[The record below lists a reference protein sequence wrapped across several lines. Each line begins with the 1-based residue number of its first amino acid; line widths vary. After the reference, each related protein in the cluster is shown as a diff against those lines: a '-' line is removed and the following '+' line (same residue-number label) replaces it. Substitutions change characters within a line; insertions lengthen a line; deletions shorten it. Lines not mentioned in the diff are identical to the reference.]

1 MKRFFAILLVLVFLA
16 GCTPGANGG
25 KVEAPGAPGTET
37 AQPGAS
43 QGAPAEEKRVLT
55 IAQTADITT
64 FDTQNAFNTPTDSVL
79 CNMFSQLLERDAV
92 NNQIPRVAISVENV
106 DETTW
111 RAVLRQDVT
120 FHNGDKL
127 TAEDVKFT
135 FERVSTDE
143 TLAVQP
149 YYSPIK
155 EVKVIDEYTC
165 DFITDGPMPTLKIMT
180 SFSGSWIL
188 PKKYI
193 EENGWEYFL
202 KNPVGSGPYKL
213 KEWVRDDR
221 VVLVPYENYF
231 EGVQTEWDEVVFR
244 AMPESATRVGELL
257 TGGVDIALN
266 IPPNEWSRIESNDG
280 TEILYGETSYVPV
293 LILRLTE
300 GWPTADLKV
309 RQAMEMAINRVQ
321 IAEMLYQGAATP
333 TRTRMTPGCF
343 GSQPTLYNTDNYNP
357 DEAKRLLAESSFNGE
372 PLTFNAGRG
381 RFILDGELAE
391 MISGMLSEVGFNIN
405 LEISDWS
412 TFVDIYR
419 SKSNKDILMI
429 GLGDSL
435 YDCSDSLLHY
445 TVKRA
450 EGQTDYVNEETDR
463 LFKEA
468 GKNLDV
474 AEREAQYQ
482 RIQDIVAIDLPHIPL
497 VQIKSVF
504 GVASDIQYVPALV
517 ENIHITDVHR
527 K

>member
-1 MKRFFAILLVLVFLA
+1 MKKLLIVLLAVMLLA
-16 GCTPGANGG
+16 GC
-25 KVEAPGAPGTET
+25 
-37 AQPGAS
+37 
-43 QGAPAEEKRVLT
+43 APAANVNSPDAGQTQQSAVPQESEAQKHVLT

-64 FDTQNAFNTPTDSVL
+64 FDPQNAFNTPTDSVL
-79 CNMFSQLLERDAV
+79 TNMFSHLLERDAE
-92 NNQIPRVAISVENV
+92 NNQLPGVAISVENV
-106 DETTW
+106 DELTW
-111 RAVLRQDVT
+111 RAALRQDVT

-135 FERVSTDE
+135 FERVASDE

-149 YYSPIK
+149 YYSSIS

-165 DFITDGPMPTLKIMT
+165 DFITTEPMPTLKIMT

-202 KNPVGSGPYKL
+202 KNPIGSGPYKL

-231 EGVQTEWDEVVFR
+231 DGMPTEWDEVVFR
-244 AMPESATRVGELL
+244 SIPESATRVGELL

-266 IPPNEWSRIESNDG
+266 IPPNEWERINGNDG
-280 TEILYGETSYVPV
+280 TGIVYGDTSYVPV

-309 RQAMEMAINRVQ
+309 RQAMEMAINRTQ
-321 IAEMLYQGAATP
+321 IAEVLYQGAATP

-343 GSQPTLYNTDNYNP
+343 GSQPTLYNVDNYNP
-357 DEAKRLLAESSFNGE
+357 EEAKRLLAESSYNGE
-372 PLTFNAGRG
+372 ELTFNAGRG

-391 MISGMLSEVGFNIN
+391 MIAGMLTEVGFKVN

-445 TVKRA
+445 TIKRA

-468 GKNLDV
+468 GSNLNV
-474 AEREAQYQ
+474 EEREAQYQ
-482 RIQDIVAIDLPHIPL
+482 RIQDIVAEELPHIPL
-497 VQIKSVF
+497 VQIKAVY
-504 GVASDIQYVPALV
+504 GVAGNIEFLPPLN
-517 ENIHITDVHR
+517 ENIRVTDIHR